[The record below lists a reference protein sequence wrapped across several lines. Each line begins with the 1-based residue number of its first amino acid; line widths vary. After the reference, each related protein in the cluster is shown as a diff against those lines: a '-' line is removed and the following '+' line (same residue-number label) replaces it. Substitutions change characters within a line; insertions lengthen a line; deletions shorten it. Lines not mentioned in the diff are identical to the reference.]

1 VDVPV
6 VTTSSIDISAR
17 ASTGG
22 LLRPMLSMLQRRALK
37 IIIAFGS
44 VFLIG
49 LALFIWRLN
58 VLLTPDV
65 RAAVL
70 NTPGVRFTLIL
81 LLVWIVGAIVAR
93 SVTIMRF
100 IRKEVTNPVAELA
113 RLSEAVGTGELS
125 IPFYPST
132 VNNEVGRLS
141 RATAGMITELRELAA
156 TMRES
161 ALETTHL
168 AQQITDSSQAVASSA
183 HQNAATADELSKAA
197 TARQGTALE
206 LVSGAARMTE
216 TFGSLREASEEGL
229 RRERRLRSVAEEN
242 RMRLDE
248 NSRALDSL
256 TTDSLASVEAIGGL
270 ASAVEEIRAFLTL
283 VQKISR
289 QSKLLALNA
298 AMEAARAGEQ
308 GEGFAVVAAEVR
320 RLAASSAEAAQRT
333 DALVKTMVEN
343 VERARECTT
352 RTVST
357 ARGVMETMLLGRRVF
372 SKVEYSAKEAEE
384 WSGRVEMTIADAAQ
398 IAATM
403 SERLSQIA
411 KETEAFVRTMRFIA
425 VASDEQSRAIADI
438 ASGASE
444 LTRAA
449 NLVSQLVATFKL
461 GDH

>member
-1 VDVPV
+1 M
-6 VTTSSIDISAR
+6 TSGPIELAPR
-17 ASTGG
+17 ATSGG
-22 LLRPMLSMLQRRALK
+22 LLRPMFSMLQRRAL
-37 IIIAFGS
+37 
-44 VFLIG
+44 VLIG
-49 LALFIWRLN
+49 VFGTAFLLGLGLLLWRLHH
-58 VLLTPDV
+58 LLTPDL
-65 RAAVL
+65 RIAIL
-70 NTPGVRFTLIL
+70 TTPGVRPTLIVL
-81 LLVWIVGAIVAR
+81 GLWVLGGIIAR
-93 SVTIMRF
+93 SLIGLHF
-100 IRKEVTNPVAELA
+100 IRQQITNPVAALA
-113 RLSEAVGTGELS
+113 RLSEAVGAGELS
-125 IPFYPST
+125 IPFRPLSA
-132 VNNEVGRLS
+132 NNEVGRLS
-141 RATAGMITELRELAA
+141 RATAGMIGDLRKLAA

-161 ALETTHL
+161 ASETTLL
-168 AQQITDSSQAVASSA
+168 AQKITEASQSVASSA
-183 HQNAATADELSKAA
+183 QQNAATADDLSKNASL
-197 TARQGTALE
+197 RQRTVLD

-229 RRERRLRSVAEEN
+229 RRERKLRAVSEEN

-308 GEGFAVVAAEVR
+308 GEGFAVVAGEVR

-333 DALVKTMVEN
+333 DALVKSMVEN
-343 VERARECTT
+343 VDRARECTN

-372 SKVEYSAKEAEE
+372 TKVEYSAKEAED
-384 WSGRVEMTIADAAQ
+384 WSTRVEATIAEAAGVANSMSDRLNQ
-398 IAATM
+398 I
-403 SERLSQIA
+403 SR
-411 KETEAFVRTMRFIA
+411 ETESFVRTMKFIA

-438 ASGASE
+438 AAGAAE

-449 NLVSQLVATFKL
+449 KQVAELVSTFKL
-461 GDH
+461 GDG

>member
-1 VDVPV
+1 M
-6 VTTSSIDISAR
+6 TSAPLEIAPR

-22 LLRPMLSMLQRRALK
+22 LLRPMLSMLQRRALVL
-37 IIIAFGS
+37 IAVFAG
-44 VFLIG
+44 VFLGG
-49 LALFIWRLN
+49 LALILWHLN
-58 VLLTPDV
+58 DLLTPDV
-65 RAAVL
+65 KSAVL
-70 NTPGVRFTLIL
+70 DTPGVRPTLYVLFI
-81 LLVWIVGAIVAR
+81 WIVGAIAVR
-93 SVTIMRF
+93 SLVIMRF
-100 IRKEVTNPVAELA
+100 IRRNITEPVASLA

-125 IPFYPST
+125 IPFHPSSSKD
-132 VNNEVGRLS
+132 EVGRLS
-141 RATAGMITELRELAA
+141 RATAGMIAELRELAA

-161 ALETTHL
+161 ATDTTRL
-168 AQQITDSSQAVASSA
+168 AQKITESSQAVVSSA
-183 HQNAATADELSKAA
+183 QQNAATADELSKNAA
-197 TARQGTALE
+197 NRQRTVLE
-206 LVSGAARMTE
+206 LVSGATRMTE
-216 TFGSLREASEEGL
+216 TFSALREASEEGL

-333 DALVKTMVEN
+333 DALVKQMVDN
-343 VERARECTT
+343 VDRARECTN
-352 RTVST
+352 RTVTT
-357 ARGVMETMLLGRRVF
+357 ARGVMETMLLGRRIF

-384 WSGRVEMTIADAAQ
+384 WSGRVEGTIAEAASV
-398 IAATM
+398 AATM
-403 SERLSQIA
+403 SEKLNQIA
-411 KETEAFVRTMRFIA
+411 KETENFVRTMRFIA
-425 VASDEQSRAIADI
+425 VASDEQSRAISDI
-438 ASGASE
+438 AAGAAE

-449 NLVSQLVATFKL
+449 SLVSELVATFKL
-461 GDH
+461 A

>member
-1 VDVPV
+1 M
-6 VTTSSIDISAR
+6 TSAPLEIAPR
-17 ASTGG
+17 ASSGG
-22 LLRPMLSMLQRRALK
+22 LLRPMLSMLQRRALL
-37 IIIAFGS
+37 IIS
-44 VFLIG
+44 VFASLFLIG
-49 LALFIWRLN
+49 LALILWRLYG
-58 VLLTPDV
+58 LLTPDV
-65 RAAVL
+65 RSAVL
-70 NTPGVRFTLIL
+70 DTPGVRVTLYVL
-81 LLVWIVGAIVAR
+81 FLWVVGAMLVRA
-93 SVTIMRF
+93 VMIMRF
-100 IRKEVTNPVAELA
+100 IKRHITNPVASLA

-125 IPFYPST
+125 IPFHPSSS
-132 VNNEVGRLS
+132 NDEVGRLS

-161 ALETTHL
+161 AADTTRL
-168 AQQITDSSQAVASSA
+168 AQKITESSQAVASAA
-183 HQNAATADELSKAA
+183 HQNATTADELSRNA
-197 TARQGTALE
+197 TARQGTVLE
-206 LVSGAARMTE
+206 LVSGATRMTE
-216 TFGSLREASEEGL
+216 TFGALREASEEGL

-333 DALVKTMVEN
+333 DALVKQMVDN
-343 VERARECTT
+343 VDRARDCTN
-352 RTVST
+352 RTVTT

-372 SKVEYSAKEAEE
+372 TKVEYSAKEAEE
-384 WSGRVEMTIADAAQ
+384 WSGRVEGTIAEAAQ
-398 IAATM
+398 VATTM
-403 SERLSQIA
+403 SERLNQIA
-411 KETEAFVRTMRFIA
+411 KETESFVGTMKFIA

-438 ASGASE
+438 AAGAAE

-449 NLVSQLVATFKL
+449 NLVSELVATFKL
-461 GDH
+461 G